1 MDGATIITKA
11 LKDQGV
17 EYVFGV
23 VGFPIIEVGMAAQA
37 QGLKFVACRN
47 EQSACYA
54 AQAMG
59 YLTRKPAVCLVVSGP
74 GVLHT
79 IGGLANATVNCWP
92 VICIG
97 GSSDKDQ
104 DGRGGFQEWPQVES
118 ARTSCKFVA
127 QISSLQSI
135 PYLVQKAI
143 RSSLYGRPGAVYL
156 DLPGN
161 IVLST
166 CEESTIPVVDKI
178 PLWSP
183 VSVPPLPF
191 INDALTLLKQ
201 AKRPL
206 VIIGKG
212 AAWSERGSLMSQQF
226 LTRTQLPWLPT
237 PGGKG
242 IVSDTHP
249 NNVNAA
255 RSFALR
261 NADLVF
267 LIGARLNWMLH
278 FGLPPRFNKE
288 CKIIQVDLVAEEF
301 HQNIKTDV
309 GLLGDIGETLALMT
323 RECGDWAWNKSNEW
337 TKNLSEN
344 RDKNVR
350 TVEDMANQSETPLN
364 YFAAY
369 QPISK
374 WMEDKD
380 VLVVNEGANTMDIG
394 RTMLK
399 SVLPRRRLDAGTFG
413 TMGVGQGYALAAA
426 LYCRDYSPKTRV
438 LVVQGDSA
446 FGFSAMEI
454 ETIARYRLPV
464 TTVILNNNGIYRGL
478 KHEDQQS
485 LEGDLTQL
493 LPVLSLS
500 TECRYDKMAESLG
513 GKGWLVRTKD
523 EITNALKEADNEKGR
538 PTLINILIATD
549 AERKPQKDHWLTR
562 SNQ

>member
-1 MDGATIITKA
+1 SMDGATIITKA

-17 EYVFGV
+17 EYVFGI
-23 VGFPIIEVGMAAQA
+23 VGFPVIEVGVAAQA

-59 YLTRKPAVCLVVSGP
+59 YLTRKPVACLVVSGP

-97 GSSDKDQ
+97 GSSDRDQ
-104 DGRGGFQEWPQVES
+104 DGRGGFQEWPQMES
-118 ARTSCKFVA
+118 ARAACKFVA

-143 RSSLYGRPGAVYL
+143 RSCLYGRPGAVYL

-166 CEESTIPVVDKI
+166 CEESTIPVVEKI
-178 PLWSP
+178 PLWAP

-191 INDALTLLKQ
+191 INDALSLLKE

-278 FGLPPRFNKE
+278 FGLPPRFNKD
-288 CKIIQVDLVAEEF
+288 CKVVQVDLCAEEF
-301 HQNIKTDV
+301 HQNLKTSV
-309 GLLGDIGETLALMT
+309 ALLGDIGETLALMT
-323 RECGDWAWNKSNEW
+323 RECGNWEWKGSNDWMTS
-337 TKNLSEN
+337 LREN
-344 RDKNVR
+344 RDKNIR
-350 TVEDMANQSETPLN
+350 TVEDMANESETPLN

-369 QPISK
+369 QPIAAWAEK
-374 WMEDKD
+374 HD
-380 VLVVNEGANTMDIG
+380 VIVVNEGANTMDIG

-399 SVLPRRRLDAGTFG
+399 SFPP
-413 TMGVGQGYALAAA
+413 QK
-426 LYCRDYSPKTRV
+426 KTRCWNFRND
-438 LVVQGDSA
+438 GSW
-446 FGFSAMEI
+446 
-454 ETIARYRLPV
+454 P
-464 TTVILNNNGIYRGL
+464 GIR
-478 KHEDQQS
+478 S
-485 LEGDLTQL
+485 CC
-493 LPVLSLS
+493 S
-500 TECRYDKMAESLG
+500 TL
-513 GKGWLVRTKD
+513 
-523 EITNALKEADNEKGR
+523 
-538 PTLINILIATD
+538 
-549 AERKPQKDHWLTR
+549 
-562 SNQ
+562 